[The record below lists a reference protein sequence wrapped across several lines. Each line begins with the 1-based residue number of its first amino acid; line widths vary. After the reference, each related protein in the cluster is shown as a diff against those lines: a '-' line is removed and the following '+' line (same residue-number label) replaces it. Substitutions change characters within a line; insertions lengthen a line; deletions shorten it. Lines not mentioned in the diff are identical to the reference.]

1 MRAFE
6 FLTEKT
12 MMTGAQLSKGQGK
25 YIKSIIDAISNGLE
39 LNFTVGKDE
48 FTGRVKNSQGVVA
61 DLQAL
66 VANAE
71 ELPNK
76 ELKFRSDPGAIK
88 IDIETDDGEIIQ
100 GRVSQIV
107 KDEKSKGA
115 FTFNLGNVAEAIM
128 GSAMTSKFEKLG
140 GNITVDDA
148 KNVGIRLFDSNGFI
162 ESKAGK
168 DSLTFKMTV
177 PGPDAKAFY
186 AFLGKGATLK
196 ELGVDAKKIKSI
208 EKMYADAVSYVN
220 SSPRATA
227 AVDKAKADPHENK
240 VEVLS
245 DGGNAEKQSITKVD
259 LEIIYDGTKVN
270 LISLKAGAV
279 KQIGQESGAEFET
292 LERFFKTTVG
302 FGLPGSMAQMF
313 KPKTD
318 PEYKEYNY
326 TYAFPKAYD
335 HMYNELKSHVTG
347 DSTHKEYSL
356 VQSIYNGIN
365 YHGTRGEEG
374 VILVILNP
382 SAKEAYKELSFGKPL
397 LDALNDYNLEVTKK
411 TDGKNYII
419 EVYGIAKTA
428 EAKKLDS
435 KAMLIQFR
443 SYKQA
448 KAVRNAVEIGP
459 LLKDLADLQKLD
471 KKKPKDEVKL
481 EAPPAPKD
489 EIQSLKK
496 NAGIPAQP
504 AAQTPQQPATQQNQT
519 EV

>member
-12 MMTGAQLSKGQGK
+12 LMTGAQLSKGQGK
-25 YIKSIIDAISNGLE
+25 YIRSIIDAISNGIE

-48 FTGRVKNSQGVVA
+48 IIGRVKNSQGVVA

-66 VANAE
+66 LANAE

-76 ELKFRSDPGAIK
+76 ELKFRSDPGSIK
-88 IDIETDDGEIIQ
+88 IDIETDDGDTIQ
-100 GRVSQIV
+100 GRISQIV

-115 FTFNLGNVAEAIM
+115 FSFNLGNVAEAIM
-128 GSAMTSKFEKLG
+128 GSALTAKFEKLG
-140 GNITVDDA
+140 GNISVDDV
-148 KNVGIRLFDSNGFI
+148 KNVGIRLFNSNGFI
-162 ESKAGK
+162 DSKAGK
-168 DSLTFKMTV
+168 DILTFKMTV
-177 PGPDAKAFY
+177 PSPDAKAFY
-186 AFLGKGATLK
+186 AFLGKGATFK
-196 ELGVDAKKIKSI
+196 ELGVAAKKIKAI
-208 EKMYADAVSYVN
+208 EKMYEDAAAYVN
-220 SSPRATA
+220 NSPRATA
-227 AVDKAKADPHENK
+227 AVDKAKDDPQENK

-259 LEIIYDGTKVN
+259 LEIIYDGTRVN
-270 LISLKAGAV
+270 LISLKAGSV

-302 FGLPGSMAQMF
+302 FGLPNSMAQTF

-318 PEYKEYNY
+318 LEYKEYNY

-335 HMYNELKSHVTG
+335 HIYNELKSHVTG
-347 DSTHKEYSL
+347 DSSYKEYSL

-397 LDALNDYNLEVTKK
+397 LDALGDYDLDVVKK

-419 EVYGIAKTA
+419 EVFGLAKTA

-459 LLKDLADLQKLD
+459 LLKNLADLQNLD
-471 KKKPKDEVKL
+471 KRQPTQDIKKKVNPQLSATPDEL
-481 EAPPAPKD
+481 S
-489 EIQSLKK
+489 SLKK
-496 NAGIPAQP
+496 NAGISAPANS
-504 AAQTPQQPATQQNQT
+504 AAQTNVAD
-519 EV
+519 V